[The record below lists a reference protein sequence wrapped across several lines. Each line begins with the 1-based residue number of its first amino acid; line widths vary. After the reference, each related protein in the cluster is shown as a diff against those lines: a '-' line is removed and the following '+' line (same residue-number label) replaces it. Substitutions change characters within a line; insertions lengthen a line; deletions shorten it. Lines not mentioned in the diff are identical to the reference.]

1 MVESLDVVVEKKV
14 KPMLDDAMKRYLGIT
29 VSEIRAD
36 ISDKLKRSSLLSIDT
51 SIPFKQAKRQF
62 KKQYLIQLLH
72 RHRGNISEVARIA
85 DLDRR
90 SLHRLIVRFK
100 IDVATVRERAPALT
114 YVKQEA
120 VKDIIEH
127 TLEAYKEIINPSKL
141 QQLYRHTSALS
152 QDIARQLPESPLT
165 MKEAV
170 QDFERRY
177 LHIALEEH
185 KGNISR
191 TARDIGL
198 RFESLHRKLKQ
209 LGLLA

>member
-72 RHRGNISEVARIA
+72 KHRGNISEVARIA

-100 IDVATVRERAPALT
+100 IDVATVRERAPAD
-114 YVKQEA
+114 E
-120 VKDIIEH
+120 
-127 TLEAYKEIINPSKL
+127 
-141 QQLYRHTSALS
+141 
-152 QDIARQLPESPLT
+152 
-165 MKEAV
+165 
-170 QDFERRY
+170 
-177 LHIALEEH
+177 
-185 KGNISR
+185 
-191 TARDIGL
+191 
-198 RFESLHRKLKQ
+198 
-209 LGLLA
+209 